1 MHRRGEASAPVLRL
15 TRIPVQSKTSGN
27 KPALRQGAKRRRP
40 LQLNLALGQKVQ
52 LDLIPIRDE
61 LGFTTWAQL
70 FRAALRTYL
79 AEQID
84 AGRIPEN
91 ADRARIV
98 REDLLLD
105 GRQPLIRAGYFR

>member
-1 MHRRGEASAPVLRL
+1 MSTPDLAQPN
-15 TRIPVQSKTSGN
+15 PVQSKTPGS
-27 KPALRQGAKRRRP
+27 KPARQKAAKRQRP
-40 LQLNLALGQKVQ
+40 QQLNLALGQQVQ

-79 AEQID
+79 AEQIE

-91 ADRARIV
+91 TDRARIV

-105 GRQPLIRAGYFR
+105 GRKPLIRAGYFR

>member
-1 MHRRGEASAPVLRL
+1 MQL
-15 TRIPVQSKTSGN
+15 KTPGVTP
-27 KPALRQGAKRRRP
+27 KKRP
-40 LQLNLALGQKVQ
+40 KQLNLALGEKIQ

-79 AEQID
+79 AEQIEL
-84 AGRIPEN
+84 GRILEN

-98 REDLLLD
+98 REDLMLD
-105 GRQPLIRAGYFR
+105 GIRPLIRAGYFR

>member
-1 MHRRGEASAPVLRL
+1 MQLNSPGRKSAL
-15 TRIPVQSKTSGN
+15 Q
-27 KPALRQGAKRRRP
+27 QGAKRKRP
-40 LQLNLALGQKVQ
+40 QQLNLALGQQVQ

-79 AEQID
+79 SEQIE

-91 ADRARIV
+91 SDRARIL
-98 REDLLLD
+98 REGLLLD
-105 GRQPLIRAGYFR
+105 GRKPLIRAGYFR